1 MNMIYLD
8 NAATSYPKPKSVAQ
22 AMVRYLNEV
31 GAPLNRSVYRS
42 AQEAE
47 LVTLSLREQLK
58 RFFRF
63 PEKATHVILTPGN
76 TYGLNLLI
84 KGYLHSGDHVIV
96 SSMEHNAVMRP
107 LLQLSGITFDRL
119 RADSQGFVD
128 PNDIHSLIRPN
139 TRLILMAH
147 GSNVSG
153 AIQDAETI
161 GAIAA
166 QYGIPFAL
174 DGAQTAGHFPV
185 DFQRFRLSALSVP
198 GHKGLLG
205 PSGIGALL
213 LTEDMAKKLTPLIAG
228 GTGSVSDSEYL
239 PDYLPDRFESG
250 TMNLPGIYGW
260 EAAMSYLSNRG
271 VDSLREHEKA
281 LTRRFLDGI
290 LDVPRVRL
298 CGPTGIE
305 NRVGVLSLD
314 FLDRDNAAVSYELEQ
329 RFGILIRCGLH
340 CAPSAHRSLG
350 TFPKGTVRFSLGY
363 ANAEAD
369 VDAAITAIRTL
380 A

>member
-22 AMVRYLNEV
+22 AMVRYLDEV

-63 PEKATHVILTPGN
+63 PEKAAHVVLTPGN

-107 LLQLSGITFDRL
+107 LLQLSGISFDRL
-119 RADSQGFVD
+119 RADSQGFID

-174 DGAQTAGHFPV
+174 DGAQTAGHCPV
-185 DFQRFRLSALSVP
+185 DFQRCRLSALSVP

-239 PDYLPDRFESG
+239 PNYLPDRFESG

-340 CAPSAHRSLG
+340 CAPSAHKSLG

-363 ANAEAD
+363 ANTEAD
-369 VDAAITAIRTL
+369 VDAAIAAIRTL